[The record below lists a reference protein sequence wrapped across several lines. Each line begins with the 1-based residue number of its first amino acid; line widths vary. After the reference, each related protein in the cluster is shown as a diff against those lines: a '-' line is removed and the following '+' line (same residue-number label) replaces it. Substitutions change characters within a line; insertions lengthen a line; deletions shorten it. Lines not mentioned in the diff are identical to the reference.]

1 MYTSS
6 KLAKAVRLAMIGGA
20 FASAATA
27 VPAYAADEEVERIE
41 VTGSRI
47 KRTDLE
53 TASPVSI
60 ISAQDLME
68 KGITRID
75 DALRQ
80 MTSTAG
86 AALGTNVNN
95 GSVGKAEANMRGL
108 GSERTLVLVNGRRF
122 PMSGTGANASVD
134 LNNIPVTFIKRIEVL
149 KDGASAVYG
158 SDAIAGVINVILKD
172 DFEGFQFDAQ
182 YGETFEND
190 GEEGT
195 LSATLGQSFD
205 RGHFVVNATYYD
217 KKEVRQSDRDFSE
230 CPIFEFLDLD
240 GDGKYDKFCGGSS
253 GTIGGRGNLVD
264 ANGDGVGGQRQWL
277 PGGQSLGEVGA
288 GGQSFK
294 DYSFFED
301 SYNYASSSY
310 LDTPQSRVQLNFNG
324 KYDVA
329 DDISVFAEGM
339 YTNRRSKQQMAPT
352 RPDGLGTSA
361 AGSYYNPTTS
371 DGWFAENGFFNDV
384 NGDGVWNDADEFDAT
399 MNTRRMTDIGPRKME
414 QEVDTFRLVTGFNG
428 TFDAAERTFDW
439 EVFYQ
444 YARNNGTA
452 KTKNQVNKERFAETM
467 DESVCVEG
475 GNGVDQVPCANW
487 FGVGH
492 MTDDQLAA
500 AANYVSYTEVDT
512 GDNSQELYGA
522 NISGEVFEL
531 PAGMMGFA
539 FGVEHRRETG
549 SDNPDVLS
557 QYGIGG
563 GNAALPTE
571 GEYDVNEGY
580 LELAIPVLA
589 DLPGVERLDMT
600 AAMRYFDYSTFG
612 SDSTWNLG
620 ATWTINENFMIRSKY
635 TDQAFRAPSIPEL
648 FGGQGDSYEGYSD
661 PCSNWQTL
669 DPNSN
674 TYQNCMADLG
684 GAYEQQDGQVRAIAG
699 GNEDLSPEVADIFT
713 AGFVADFDGLFGGLG
728 DGLSLT
734 VDYYSIEIDD
744 AISQIDPTTK
754 LNQCYASA
762 DGGIG
767 GSGSYCNDFTRLAD
781 GEVDGILYLDE
792 NASKLETAGIDFNV
806 RYNFQATGLD
816 WTVTWDT
823 TWVDKFEETSPDG
836 TKLDYVGVVTFGS
849 GSTPEWKSNLALQVA
864 GDKWDAFYQI
874 RYIDSMT
881 DELKAL
887 YGEDPA
893 DYENPGSLEVD
904 EVWYHDASVGYNVL
918 DNVRIQAGVNNLWDE
933 EPPYYTSYNDSNTD
947 LYTYDLVGR
956 RWYLSTQINF

>member
-6 KLAKAVRLAMIGGA
+6 KLATAVRLAMVGGA

-27 VPAYAADEEVERIE
+27 VPAFAADEEVERIE

-60 ISAQDLME
+60 ISAQDLMD

-182 YGETFEND
+182 YGETFEDD

-205 RGHFVVNATYYD
+205 RGHFVVNATYYN
-217 KKEVRQSDRDFSE
+217 KEEVRQADRSYSE
-230 CPIFEFLDLD
+230 CPYFEFLDLD
-240 GDGKYDKFCGGSS
+240 GDGKLDKFCGGSS
-253 GTIGGRGNLVD
+253 GVIGGRGNIIGYD
-264 ANGDGVGGQRQWL
+264 SDGDGTPDNPQMTWL
-277 PGGQSLGEVGA
+277 PGGQNLDPVPA
-288 GGQSFK
+288 GGQSYK
-294 DYSFFED
+294 PYSFFED
-301 SYNYASSSY
+301 SYNYSSASY
-310 LDTPQSRVQLNFNG
+310 LETPQSRVQLNFLGN
-324 KYDVA
+324 YEISDEL
-329 DDISVFAEGM
+329 SVFAEGM
-339 YTNRRSKQQMAPT
+339 YTNRRSNQQMAPT
-352 RPDGLGTSA
+352 RPDGLGTST
-361 AGSYYNPTTS
+361 AGSFYNPTTH
-371 DGWFAENGFFNDV
+371 DGWFSQNGFFNDV
-384 NGDGVWNDADEFDAT
+384 NGDGVWDENDEYDVN
-399 MNTRRMTDIGPRKME
+399 MNTRRMVDIGPRQFE
-414 QEVDTFRLVTGFNG
+414 QEVDTYRLVTGFNG
-428 TFDAAERTFDW
+428 AFDALDTTFDW

-452 KTKNQVNKERFAETM
+452 KVKGQVNKERFAQTM
-467 DESVCVEG
+467 DESVCIEG
-475 GNGVDQVPCANW
+475 GNGIDEIPCANW

-512 GDNSQELYGA
+512 GHNSQELYGA
-522 NISGEVFEL
+522 NIAGEIFEL
-531 PAGMMGFA
+531 PAGMLGFA

-571 GEYDVNEGY
+571 GEYSVDEAY
-580 LELAIPVLA
+580 IELAIPVLE
-589 DLPGVERLDMT
+589 DLPGVKRLDVT
-600 AAMRYFDYSTFG
+600 TAMRYFDYSTFG
-612 SDSTWNLG
+612 SDSTWNIG
-620 ATWTINENFMIRSKY
+620 ATWEINDNFMVRSKF
-635 TDQAFRAPSIPEL
+635 TKDAFRAPSIPEL
-648 FGGQGDSYEGYSD
+648 FGGNGDSYEGYTD
-661 PCSNWQTL
+661 PCSNWEDL
-669 DPNSN
+669 DPASN
-674 TYQNCMADLG
+674 TYQNCMNDVASG
-684 GAYEQQDGQVRAIAG
+684 FEQQDGQVRAIAG
-699 GNEDLSPEVADIFT
+699 GNEELNPEVADIFT
-713 AGFVADFDGLFGGLG
+713 AGFVADFDGMV

-744 AISQIDPTTK
+744 AITSIDPTTK
-754 LNQCYASA
+754 LNQCYASD
-762 DGGIG
+762 DGGLG
-767 GSGSYCNDFTRLAD
+767 GTGNYCGDFTRLAD
-781 GEVDGILYLDE
+781 GEVDGILFLNE
-792 NASKLETAGIDFNV
+792 NAAKLETAGVDFNV

-816 WTVTWDT
+816 WTVSWDT
-823 TWVDKFEETSPDG
+823 TWVDKFEETTPDG
-836 TKLDYVGVVTFGS
+836 TKYDYVGVVTFGA
-849 GSTPEWKSNLALQVA
+849 GSTPEWKSNLGLNVA
-864 GDKWDAFYQI
+864 GDQWDAFYQI

-881 DELKAL
+881 DEAKAL
-887 YGEDPA
+887 FGEDPNDYA
-893 DYENPGSLEVD
+893 DPGNLEVD
-904 EVWYHDASVGYNVL
+904 EVWYHDVSFGYNFS
-918 DNVRIQAGVNNLWDE
+918 DNIRVQTGINNLWDE
-933 EPPYYTSYNDSNTD
+933 EPPYYVSYNDSNTD
-947 LYTYDLVGR
+947 IYTYDLVGR